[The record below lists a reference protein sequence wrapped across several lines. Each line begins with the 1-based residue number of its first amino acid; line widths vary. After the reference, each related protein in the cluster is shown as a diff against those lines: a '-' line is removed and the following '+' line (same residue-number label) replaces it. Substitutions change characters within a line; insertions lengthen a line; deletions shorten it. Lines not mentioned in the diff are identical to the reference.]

1 MVVFGY
7 ATEQRRL
14 GFPRTWLRMPVAT
27 RISEGSTVEKE
38 RKENG
43 KERKRERKERGKEEE
58 KRRKRERKNRGA
70 RSLYGLTRPA
80 PQRRSWSS
88 ELFETCSIRGRIR
101 KGMRENVRE
110 RMGESIRQSMR
121 EIIRENPSV
130 PNL

>member
-1 MVVFGY
+1 MVVVVFRY

-14 GFPRTWLRMPVAT
+14 GKFPRTYIAT
-27 RISEGSTVEKE
+27 RISRGKRE
-38 RKENG
+38 KENG

-58 KRRKRERKNRGA
+58 KRRKGERKNQGA
-70 RSLYGLTRPA
+70 RSLYGLARPA

-121 EIIRENPSV
+121 DHPRESI
-130 PNL
+130 